1 MFDKFWDFYI
11 DYLLL
16 DNDYCMA
23 LIAFWVIVFIPLI
36 VFCVLFFKKF
46 GRKRLNRIVD
56 VFMYSSIA
64 VFTSVIY
71 NWWFAAILCVPFF
84 FLGKALE
91 KLGWE
96 ADIATKRIEGDV
108 NDMLLSNKVIIP
120 SMAITYLIAQLIL
133 YVARIYEIVSFE

>member
-11 DYLLL
+11 DDLLL
-16 DNDYCMA
+16 DNDYCMT
-23 LIAFWVIVFIPLI
+23 LIAFWMIVFIPL
-36 VFCVLFFKKF
+36 VLFSLLFFKKL
-46 GRKRLNRIVD
+46 GRKRVTQVVD
-56 VFMYSSIA
+56 MFMYASIP

-84 FLGKALE
+84 FLGKAFE

-108 NDMLLSNKVIIP
+108 NDMLLSNKVILP
-120 SMAITYLIAQLIL
+120 SMAITYLIAQLVL
-133 YVARIYEIVSFE
+133 YIARVYEIVSFQ

>member
-1 MFDKFWDFYI
+1 MFDKFWDLY
-11 DYLLL
+11 DYLLS
-16 DNDYCMA
+16 DNEYCLT
-23 LIAFWVIVFIPLI
+23 LIAFWVIVFIPLV

-56 VFMYSSIA
+56 VFMYSSIG
-64 VFTSVIY
+64 VFTSIVY
-71 NWWFAAILCVPFF
+71 KWWFSAILCVPFF

-96 ADIATKRIEGDV
+96 ADIAMKRIEGDV

-120 SMAITYLIAQLIL
+120 CMVIAYLIAQLVL
-133 YVARIYEIVSFE
+133 YIARVYEIVSFQ

>member
-1 MFDKFWDFYI
+1 MFDRFWDFYI

-23 LIAFWVIVFIPLI
+23 LIAFWMIVFIPLV

-120 SMAITYLIAQLIL
+120 SMAITYLIAQFIL
-133 YVARIYEIVSFE
+133 YIARIYEIVSFQ

>member
-1 MFDKFWDFYI
+1 MFDKFWDFY
-11 DYLLL
+11 DYLLS
-16 DNDYCMA
+16 DNDYGMT
-23 LIAFWVIVFIPLI
+23 LIAFWMIIFIPLV

-56 VFMYSSIA
+56 VFMYSSIG

-96 ADIATKRIEGDV
+96 ADIAMKRIEGDV
-108 NDMLLSNKVIIP
+108 NDMLLSNKIIIP
-120 SMAITYLIAQLIL
+120 SMAIAYLIAQLVL
-133 YVARIYEIVSFE
+133 YIARVYEIVSFQ

>member
-1 MFDKFWDFYI
+1 MFDKFWDFY
-11 DYLLL
+11 DYLLS
-16 DNDYCMA
+16 DNDYGLT
-23 LIAFWVIVFIPLI
+23 LIAFWMIVFIPLV
-36 VFCVLFFKKF
+36 VFCLLFFKKF

-96 ADIATKRIEGDV
+96 RDIAMKWIEGDV
-108 NDMLLSNKVIIP
+108 NDMLLSNKIIIP
-120 SMAITYLIAQLIL
+120 SMAIAYLIAQLVL
-133 YVARIYEIVSFE
+133 YIARIYEIVSFQ

>member
-1 MFDKFWDFYI
+1 MFDKFWDFY

-16 DNDYCMA
+16 DNDYGLT
-23 LIAFWVIVFIPLI
+23 LIAFWMIVFIPLV
-36 VFCVLFFKKF
+36 VFCLLFFKKF

-120 SMAITYLIAQLIL
+120 SMAIAYLIAQLVL
-133 YVARIYEIVSFE
+133 YIARVYEIVSFQ